1 MTEMVVSNKAR
12 IAAPRCN
19 ERHDRRIL
27 LFRDEAVILRPPGL
41 SGTGAAGRQDIVMKI
56 HFSASTHEVAQER
69 LARLVARYGQTDLEA
84 ANCIVALGGDGH
96 MLHVLH
102 ETLAHEMP
110 VFGLNCGRLG
120 FLMNHYASDELVER
134 IEAAETAPIH
144 PLRMTVT
151 GADGTS
157 HSALAINEV
166 SLLRQTHN
174 AAHIRVEV
182 DGKHQVEELVCD
194 GILLATPVGSTA
206 YNLSAHG
213 PVIPLGAGLLA
224 LTPISPFR
232 PRRWRG
238 ALLGERS
245 RVGLEVL
252 EPDFRPV
259 SASADS
265 TEYRHVARVDIE
277 QAHDI
282 TLRLLYDPG
291 FSLTERAIAEQF
303 RT

>member
-1 MTEMVVSNKAR
+1 
-12 IAAPRCN
+12 
-19 ERHDRRIL
+19 
-27 LFRDEAVILRPPGL
+27 
-41 SGTGAAGRQDIVMKI
+41 MKI
-56 HFSASTHEVAQER
+56 HFSASGHDEAKLR
-69 LARLVARYGQTDLEA
+69 FARLTERYGQHPIENAD
-84 ANCIVALGGDGH
+84 CIVALGGDGH

-102 ETLAHEMP
+102 ESLDHDLP
-110 VFGLNCGRLG
+110 VFGMNCGRLG
-120 FLMNHYASDELVER
+120 FLMNHFASDELVER
-134 IEAAETAPIH
+134 IESAETAPIH
-144 PLRMTVT
+144 PLRMTASC
-151 GADGTS
+151 ADG
-157 HSALAINEV
+157 SARTTLAINEV
-166 SLLRQTHN
+166 SLIRQTHN

-213 PVIPLGAGLLA
+213 PVVPLGAGLLA

-245 RVGLEVL
+245 KVSLQVL
-252 EPDFRPV
+252 EGDFRPV

-265 TEYRHVARVDIE
+265 AEHRHVARVDIE

-291 FSLTERAIAEQF
+291 FSLTERAVAEQF

>member
-1 MTEMVVSNKAR
+1 
-12 IAAPRCN
+12 
-19 ERHDRRIL
+19 
-27 LFRDEAVILRPPGL
+27 
-41 SGTGAAGRQDIVMKI
+41 MKI
-56 HFSASTHEVAQER
+56 HFSASTHELAQER
-69 LARLVARYGQTDLEA
+69 LAELNARYGQADIDRA
-84 ANCIVALGGDGH
+84 DCVVALGGDGH
-96 MLHVLH
+96 MLTVLH
-102 ETLAHEMP
+102 ETLSKDMP
-110 VFGLNCGRLG
+110 VFGMNCGRLG

-134 IEAAETAPIH
+134 IEGAETAPTH
-144 PLRMTVT
+144 PLRMTAT
-151 GADGTS
+151 GTDGTL

-213 PVIPLGAGLLA
+213 PVVPLGAGLLA

-238 ALLGERS
+238 ALLGAASTVR
-245 RVGLEVL
+245 LTVL
-252 EPDFRPV
+252 EDDFRPV

-265 TEYRHVARVDIE
+265 TEYRHVAEVEIV
-277 QAHDI
+277 QANDI

-291 FSLTERAIAEQF
+291 HSLSERAIAEQF

>member
-1 MTEMVVSNKAR
+1 
-12 IAAPRCN
+12 
-19 ERHDRRIL
+19 
-27 LFRDEAVILRPPGL
+27 
-41 SGTGAAGRQDIVMKI
+41 MKI
-56 HFSASTHEVAQER
+56 HFSASTHELAVER
-69 LARLVARYGQTDLEA
+69 FTALKARYGQADIDTAD
-84 ANCIVALGGDGH
+84 CVVALGGDGH
-96 MLHVLH
+96 MLSVLH
-102 ETLAHEMP
+102 ETLSNDIP
-110 VFGLNCGRLG
+110 VFGMNCGRLG

-134 IEAAETAPIH
+134 IESAETAPIH
-144 PLRMTVT
+144 PLRMTAR
-151 GADGTS
+151 GADGAV

-166 SLLRQTHN
+166 SLIRQTHN
-174 AAHIRVEV
+174 AAHIRVAV

-213 PVIPLGAGLLA
+213 PVVPLGAGLLA

-238 ALLGERS
+238 ALLGAESTVR
-245 RVGLEVL
+245 LTVL
-252 EPDFRPV
+252 EDDFRPV

-265 TEYRHVARVDIE
+265 TEYRHVAEVE
-277 QAHDI
+277 TAQANDI

-291 FSLTERAIAEQF
+291 HSLSERAIAEQF

>member
-1 MTEMVVSNKAR
+1 MATEVMTTEVMT
-12 IAAPRCN
+12 P
-19 ERHDRRIL
+19 HLRRIL
-27 LFRDEAVILRPPGL
+27 LFLRDAAILRPPGQ
-41 SGTGAAGRQDIVMKI
+41 SGTDAAGWQEQRMKI

-69 LARLVARYGQTDLEA
+69 LARLVDRYGQTDIEA
-84 ANCIVALGGDGH
+84 ADCIVALGGDGH
-96 MLHVLH
+96 MLHILH
-102 ETLAHEMP
+102 ETLAHDRP

-134 IEAAETAPIH
+134 IGNAETAPIH

-151 GADGTS
+151 GADGS
-157 HSALAINEV
+157 AHSELAINEV

-206 YNLSAHG
+206 YNLSAYG
-213 PVIPLGAGLLA
+213 PVVPLGGGLLA

-245 RVGLEVL
+245 KVSLQVL
-252 EPDFRPV
+252 ESDFRPV

-265 TEYRHVARVDIE
+265 TEYRHVAQVDIE

-291 FSLTERAIAEQF
+291 FSLSERAVTEQF

>member
-1 MTEMVVSNKAR
+1 
-12 IAAPRCN
+12 
-19 ERHDRRIL
+19 
-27 LFRDEAVILRPPGL
+27 
-41 SGTGAAGRQDIVMKI
+41 MKI
-56 HFSASTHEVAQER
+56 HFSASTHELAQER
-69 LARLVARYGQTDLEA
+69 LAALKSRYGQADIDRAE
-84 ANCIVALGGDGH
+84 CVVALGGDGH
-96 MLHVLH
+96 MLTVLH
-102 ETLAHEMP
+102 ETLSNDMP
-110 VFGLNCGRLG
+110 VFGMNCGRLG

-134 IEAAETAPIH
+134 IEGAETAPIH
-144 PLRMTVT
+144 PLRMTARGT
-151 GADGTS
+151 DGTL

-166 SLLRQTHN
+166 SMLRQTHN
-174 AAHIRVEV
+174 AAHIRVVV

-213 PVIPLGAGLLA
+213 PVVPLGAGLLA

-238 ALLGERS
+238 ALLGEDAKVCLS
-245 RVGLEVL
+245 VL

-265 TEYRHVARVDIE
+265 TEYRKVTKVEIE
-277 QAHDI
+277 QASDI

-291 FSLTERAIAEQF
+291 YSLTDRAIAEQF
-303 RT
+303 LV

>member
-1 MTEMVVSNKAR
+1 
-12 IAAPRCN
+12 
-19 ERHDRRIL
+19 
-27 LFRDEAVILRPPGL
+27 
-41 SGTGAAGRQDIVMKI
+41 MKI
-56 HFSASTHEVAQER
+56 HFSASTHELAQER
-69 LARLVARYGQTDLEA
+69 LAALTARYGQADIDRA
-84 ANCIVALGGDGH
+84 DCVVALGGDGH
-96 MLHVLH
+96 MLTVLH
-102 ETLAHEMP
+102 ETLSKDMP
-110 VFGLNCGRLG
+110 VFGMNCGRLG

-134 IEAAETAPIH
+134 IEGAETAPTH
-144 PLRMTVT
+144 PLRMTAT
-151 GADGTS
+151 GTDGTL

-213 PVIPLGAGLLA
+213 PVVPLGAGLLA

-238 ALLGERS
+238 ALLGAASTVR
-245 RVGLEVL
+245 LTVL
-252 EPDFRPV
+252 EDDFRPV

-265 TEYRHVARVDIE
+265 TEYRHVAEVEIV
-277 QAHDI
+277 QANDI

-291 FSLTERAIAEQF
+291 HSLSERAIAEQF

>member
-1 MTEMVVSNKAR
+1 
-12 IAAPRCN
+12 
-19 ERHDRRIL
+19 
-27 LFRDEAVILRPPGL
+27 
-41 SGTGAAGRQDIVMKI
+41 MKI

-69 LARLVARYGQTDLEA
+69 LTRLVARYGQTELDA
-84 ANCIVALGGDGH
+84 ADCIVALGGDGH

-102 ETLAHEMP
+102 ETLAHDIP

-120 FLMNHYASDELVER
+120 FLMNHYASDELIER
-134 IEAAETAPIH
+134 IESAETAPIH
-144 PLRMTVT
+144 PLRMNVT
-151 GADGTS
+151 ATDGS
-157 HSALAINEV
+157 MHSALAINEV

-213 PVIPLGAGLLA
+213 PVVPLGAGLLA

-238 ALLGERS
+238 ALLGEDAKVCLS
-245 RVGLEVL
+245 VL
-252 EPDFRPV
+252 DSGFRPV

-265 TEYRHVARVDIE
+265 TEHRHVTQVDIA
-277 QAHDI
+277 QASDI

-291 FSLTERAIAEQF
+291 YSLTDRAIAEQF
-303 RT
+303 HV